1 MVRSATNNT
10 YHQHGERGV
19 QFVPLFLAH
28 FASVG
33 RLLVV
38 GRFPSL
44 HPLFSLSRLMSCLVL
59 SPIVLPPL
67 PSPSV
72 SLWHTANEGMRGKHL
87 CLSLSFFCSFL
98 SLHLCPVTDCRHG
111 HGPPFFIL
119 THFSTLLSLSH
130 IAIKVY
136 PCLLRRRQTLVVN
149 YWQIASRGF
158 HLRLCVMHHM
168 TRDVSSG

>member
-1 MVRSATNNT
+1 MPQIIHTTSRR
-10 YHQHGERGV
+10 ERGPV
-19 QFVPLFLAH
+19 CPFVPGPLCLGW
-28 FASVG
+28 SVAG
-33 RLLVV
+33 CWSV
-38 GRFPSL
+38 
-44 HPLFSLSRLMSCLVL
+44 PLPP
-59 SPIVLPPL
+59 SPIFPLAVDELPRFVAYCS
-67 PSPSV
+67 PSPSI
-72 SLWHTANEGMRGKHL
+72 SLSLTLAHCKRRNEGKAS
-87 CLSLSFFCSFL
+87 LSLSFFCSFL
-98 SLHLCPVTDCRHG
+98 SLHLCPVTDYRHG

-158 HLRLCVMHHM
+158 HLRLCVMHHR

>member
-1 MVRSATNNT
+1 M
-10 YHQHGERGV
+10 
-19 QFVPLFLAH
+19 FLAR

-38 GRFPSL
+38 GRFLSL

-87 CLSLSFFCSFL
+87 CLSLSLSFFCSFL
-98 SLHLCPVTDCRHG
+98 SLHLCPVTDYRHG

-119 THFSTLLSLSH
+119 SHFSTLRSLSLSH
-130 IAIKVY
+130 RNKSLSLFA
-136 PCLLRRRQTLVVN
+136 PTSADARRQLL
-149 YWQIASRGF
+149 ADCKSRF
-158 HLRLCVMHHM
+158 PFEALCDVM